1 MASLNLQPDPMIDMT
16 SHSSIRYAFQNMQ
29 KSRKTMHDLLETLKN
44 SVDFLFIQE
53 NPIHFVRKVPST
65 TSELGDDLIG
75 PVIHRSWQCVDN
87 RSVHPQSQ
95 VAIYVNVRF
104 TSSYQLFPVFN
115 PAIDPNVLVLCVCHN
130 QKRSDFF
137 HLINIYNQPGTWHS
151 TVESLLRIALTLAN
165 LAIVQGDFNLHLP
178 LWDPAISHVS
188 GLGKRLFYSFSDL
201 ELNLTNDEG
210 DATIASLS
218 LTTITSPPFRHF
230 RLPLPFAIHPFL
242 VPTTLQLSRLSSY
255 GSRRLLDDYAAYDVN
270 KNPRLATVA
279 ATVIEF
285 DDCSYQESINKSKI
299 KSKMAL
305 EDFLRRQQAEDD
317 SFAPEAIDLPLPPP
331 SAADFP
337 PLAPLAPKLTK
348 AERATQAKIN
358 ALLAPAIP
366 AVNPPVKQLEA
377 PAPKVPSSPKA
388 AIASETP
395 IRKTLKRPMAKTPI
409 EQLGSV
415 PTSTSPSPS
424 PLPKVSPS
432 ASPDCIPSPVTPI
445 LAVATLQ
452 HYMLRM
458 PYDVHS
464 ARRETHEVQ
473 RVPSLG
479 LRP

>member
-1 MASLNLQPDPMIDMT
+1 
-16 SHSSIRYAFQNMQ
+16 
-29 KSRKTMHDLLETLKN
+29 MHDLLETLKN

-137 HLINIYNQPGTWHS
+137 HLINIYNQPGTQHS

-165 LAIVQGDFNLHLP
+165 LAIVQGDFNLHSP

-255 GSRRLLDDYAAYDVN
+255 GSRRLLDDYAA
-270 KNPRLATVA
+270 
-279 ATVIEF
+279 
-285 DDCSYQESINKSKI
+285 
-299 KSKMAL
+299 
-305 EDFLRRQQAEDD
+305 
-317 SFAPEAIDLPLPPP
+317 
-331 SAADFP
+331 
-337 PLAPLAPKLTK
+337 
-348 AERATQAKIN
+348 
-358 ALLAPAIP
+358 
-366 AVNPPVKQLEA
+366 
-377 PAPKVPSSPKA
+377 
-388 AIASETP
+388 
-395 IRKTLKRPMAKTPI
+395 
-409 EQLGSV
+409 
-415 PTSTSPSPS
+415 
-424 PLPKVSPS
+424 
-432 ASPDCIPSPVTPI
+432 
-445 LAVATLQ
+445 
-452 HYMLRM
+452 
-458 PYDVHS
+458 
-464 ARRETHEVQ
+464 
-473 RVPSLG
+473 
-479 LRP
+479 